1 MARLKLLGNRL
12 VVGPAPMPLASAS
25 TGIVQPAK
33 YYDDRKMWSVIQVG
47 PKVQNIVPGDKV
59 LTHGNEEPLFD
70 WPGDN
75 VRVIDASHVLAV
87 WK

>member
-1 MARLKLLGNRL
+1 MSKLRLLGNRL
-12 VVGPAPMPLASAS
+12 VVAPVPQDTQTGSIHLA
-25 TGIVQPAK
+25 PK
-33 YYDDRKMWSVIQVG
+33 YSDDRKRWSVIQVG

>member
-1 MARLKLLGNRL
+1 MAKLRLLGSRL
-12 VVGPAPMPLASAS
+12 VVAPFKPDRTDSGLLFDMSR
-25 TGIVQPAK
+25 Q
-33 YYDDRKMWSVIQVG
+33 DDRKRWSVIQVG

>member
-1 MARLKLLGNRL
+1 MATLKLLGNRL
-12 VVGPAPMPLASAS
+12 VVGPLPIPPASNE
-25 TGIVQPAK
+25 TGIMQPAR
-33 YYDDRKMWSVIQVG
+33 YYDDRKRWQVLQVG
-47 PKVQNIVPGDKV
+47 PKVQNISPGDKV

>member
-1 MARLKLLGNRL
+1 MSKLRLLGSRL
-12 VVGPAPMPLASAS
+12 VVAPFKPTMTDS
-25 TGIVQPAK
+25 GILFDMGRQ
-33 YYDDRKMWSVIQVG
+33 DDRKRWSVLQVG